1 MTESE
6 AKEDRDR
13 GEAAEDEST
22 AQLPT
27 RRKALHWMSNGFL
40 SLWGLAFF
48 YVIGSFMKTP
58 HERRRLGERVIEAGT
73 VDSLPV
79 GQARMV
85 RYGREPIYVIRT
97 DEETLI
103 GLSGVCTHLHCVLD
117 WNDGQNSLDCPC
129 HKGAF
134 DLNGNVLSGP
144 ASSSLRRYGIETRLG
159 RIYVRI

>member
-6 AKEDRDR
+6 THEIPPVGNDGPDPRS
-13 GEAAEDEST
+13 EE
-22 AQLPT
+22 LPT
-27 RRKALHWMSNGFL
+27 RRKALRWMSNGFL

-97 DEETLI
+97 GEETLI

-117 WNDGQNSLDCPC
+117 WNDGQRSLDCPC

-134 DLNGNVLSGP
+134 DLNGNVLGGP
-144 ASSSLRRYGIETRLG
+144 ASSSLRRYAIETRLG